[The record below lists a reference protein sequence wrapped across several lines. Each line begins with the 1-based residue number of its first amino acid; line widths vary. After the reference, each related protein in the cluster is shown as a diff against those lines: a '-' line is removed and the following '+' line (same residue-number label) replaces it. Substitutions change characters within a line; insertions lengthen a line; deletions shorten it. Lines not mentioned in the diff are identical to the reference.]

1 MSSPAEPT
9 SSPPPRTRRRSRLR
23 RITRRLIL
31 ALLLGVILTYA
42 VAWYAMIRPGRVRWF
57 TMQLTAPN
65 GSWTPVERWDYWGW
79 SRWEWEVE
87 AKDQTRGINTESID
101 AVFRSSRCAIVGEVA
116 PETPTTFRKWAP
128 TAQEAQYRESDRY
141 VYSLA
146 RMSLHRVGWPLH
158 ALTGWEYLGPNPT
171 PDSPWIGF
179 GTLIYTPPNYSAV
192 TALYPFISLPYSP
205 IWPNFLA
212 CIALY
217 GLGPW
222 LLFESVAAI
231 RRARRREKHQC
242 IRCRYDLR
250 GLPPASPCPECG
262 RNR

>member
-1 MSSPAEPT
+1 MSSPAAPT
-9 SSPPPRTRRRSRLR
+9 SPPPPRTRRRSRLR
-23 RITRRLIL
+23 RVTRCLIL
-31 ALLLGVILTYA
+31 ALLLGVFLTYA
-42 VAWYAMIRPGRVRWF
+42 VAWYAIRRPGRPGSTYR
-57 TMQLTAPN
+57 QLTAPN
-65 GSWTPVERWDYWGW
+65 GRWTPVARGEGWGW
-79 SRWEWEVE
+79 TSWDWSVG
-87 AKDQTRGINTESID
+87 ATNPACGVSTESID
-101 AVFRSSRCAIVGEVA
+101 ALFRSSYCIDARESVPVA
-116 PETPTTFRKWAP
+116 PGAFREWAR
-128 TAQEAQYRESDRY
+128 TAGSGWSIDVCGGTLPAGFMNLYDI
-141 VYSLA
+141 
-146 RMSLHRVGWPLH
+146 GWPLP
-158 ALTGWEYLGPNPT
+158 ALTGWEYFECHSGFDPKQV
-171 PDSPWIGF
+171 GF